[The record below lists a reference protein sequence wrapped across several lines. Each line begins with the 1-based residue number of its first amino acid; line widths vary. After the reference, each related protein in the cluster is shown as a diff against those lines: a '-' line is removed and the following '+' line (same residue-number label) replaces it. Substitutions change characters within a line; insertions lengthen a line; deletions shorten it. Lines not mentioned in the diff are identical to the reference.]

1 MRQVLHGCAILV
13 VAGCGGGESSGAPE
27 AQVTDSAGVTIVTS
41 PPGDAVH
48 AALAHEPTLTIG
60 VLEGAEE
67 LLFDGIVSVVRDG
80 DGNFIVADN
89 GAGEIRVFDA
99 EGRHLRSFGGRGEGP
114 GEFQML
120 VGAWLLP
127 DGSVVAADG
136 RLQRISRF
144 DAQGT
149 LLGAGTLTGVESMD
163 IVTPVG
169 LAGSGTFLSR
179 VRSLTAPSISSLE
192 DAVGGVEEAFG
203 GDEAPPEY
211 FVRYRLDGTLVDT
224 VARRPGRMM
233 SVSTSGSGA
242 NVSLN
247 LLRVPFSPE
256 PAASSSNRGVVIT
269 GGARYEVGV
278 YDDSG
283 ALGRIVRLAEAPT
296 ARADEHLEAY
306 VRGSGNPFAQDEAS
320 IRAMIAGYQ
329 DMPLP
334 ETLPAYTDLR
344 TADTGELLARRYSQ
358 RGASHGR
365 WDVFGADGR
374 FMGRVEVPSSFSIEE
389 VGRGQVIGVSTDEFG
404 VERVEVREL
413 TLRGR

>member
-1 MRQVLHGCAILV
+1 MRKVLCGCAILV
-13 VAGCGGGESSGAPE
+13 VGGCGGEDSSGVPE
-27 AQVTDSAGVTIVTS
+27 VQVTDSAGVTIVTS

-48 AALAHEPTLTIG
+48 AALALEPSLTIG
-60 VLEGAEE
+60 VLEGPEE
-67 LLFDGIVSVVRDG
+67 LLFDGIVSIVRDG

-89 GAGEIRVFDA
+89 GTGEIRVFDT
-99 EGRHLRSFGGRGEGP
+99 EGRHLRTFGGRGEGP
-114 GEFQML
+114 GEFQLL

-127 DGSVVAADG
+127 DGSVVAADR
-136 RLQRISRF
+136 RLQRITRF

-163 IVTPVG
+163 ILTPVG
-169 LAGSGTFLSR
+169 LAGSETFLSR
-179 VRSLTAPSISSLE
+179 LRPLTVPSISSLE

-224 VARRPGRMM
+224 LAGHPGRMM
-233 SVSTSGSGA
+233 SVSTSGSGT

-247 LLRVPFSPE
+247 LLRVPFSAE
-256 PAASSSNRGVVIT
+256 PAASGSNRGVVIT
-269 GGARYEVGV
+269 GGTRYEVGV

-283 ALGRIVRLAEAPT
+283 ALSRIVRLAEVPT
-296 ARADEHLEAY
+296 PRADEHLEAY

-344 TADTGELLARRYSQ
+344 TADTGELWARRYSQ
-358 RGASHGR
+358 RGASHSR
-365 WDVFGADGR
+365 WDVFGPDGR
-374 FMGRVEVPSSFSIEE
+374 FLGRVDVPSSFSIEE
-389 VGRGQVIGVSTDEFG
+389 VGRGEVVGVSTDDLG

-413 TLRGR
+413 TLSGR